1 MEEVSFAKK
10 ANTFVFVVVKKNTE
24 KIKKKI

>member
-10 ANTFVFVVVKKNTE
+10 ANKFVFVVVKKNTE
-24 KIKKKI
+24 KLRKKI